1 MCGHVDR
8 FGTESPKHLTR
19 KFSGR
24 SEAGP
29 YPETVSLLTPVGEKP
44 QVLVAE
50 SPSPKKM
57 FSERQFGQ
65 LINFSPVD
73 ETPLKRQG
81 QRRGGVSNLDKE
93 NVPHYDA
100 SFALKR

>member
-1 MCGHVDR
+1 MDKIDEKIAEHREGHQYDGSGLVAVLPTPRKSNRKSNRKSIFDSKGHTQFDLCGHVDR

-50 SPSPKKM
+50 SPS
-57 FSERQFGQ
+57 
-65 LINFSPVD
+65 
-73 ETPLKRQG
+73 
-81 QRRGGVSNLDKE
+81 
-93 NVPHYDA
+93 
-100 SFALKR
+100 